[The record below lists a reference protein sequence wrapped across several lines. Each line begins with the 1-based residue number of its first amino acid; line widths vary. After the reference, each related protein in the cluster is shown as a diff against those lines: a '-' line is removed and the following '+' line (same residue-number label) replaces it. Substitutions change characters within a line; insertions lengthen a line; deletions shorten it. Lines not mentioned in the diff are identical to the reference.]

1 MSSTQTQSFRDP
13 SPTISIEQVKLEAI
27 RLVSLPSEIQ
37 TGDDVFQFMKNVLR
51 MDATSVNIVPMQTE
65 QGVRYR
71 SAFADIAPTGEE
83 DPLLIQA
90 LMEGFACIHD
100 QNIPGGIHFD
110 NGKPMTHIKIIPAK
124 RHGASKEPLTLEAGD
139 WTSIYIPVIPDDL
152 TMDNGDVCLN
162 NGDSLTEFFE
172 DQLKIGKVS
181 RIDFMSKPVP
191 NSDRVAKC
199 AYVHFEQWYNNHTAN
214 LVRKTIS
221 TKGEFSCNGYYDGF
235 EFCRFERNRYINF
248 KVNHKPIPAATEE
261 MNVHQLAA
269 RVKFLEE
276 QNTQLEE
283 RILVLENENDD
294 LKYMQGN
301 AQLAADEYKR
311 LNQQPSKPLTME
323 EAFKQLQKKMEE
335 FKVVS
340 NELMEKYGSNDAV
353 DAAGVWE
360 LPEYKEYGFDYI
372 GTLNELYEEFVAVFV
387 RET

>member
-1 MSSTQTQSFRDP
+1 MSV
-13 SPTISIEQVKLEAI
+13 EQVKLEAI

-37 TGDDVFQFMKNVLR
+37 TGGDVFQFMKNVLR
-51 MDATSVNIVPMQTE
+51 MDATSVNVVQMQTE

-110 NGKPMTHIKIIPAK
+110 NGKPMSHIKIVPAK
-124 RHGASKEPLTLEAGD
+124 RHGASKEPLALEAGD
-139 WTSIYIPVIPDDL
+139 WTSIYIPVIPEDL
-152 TMDNGDVCLN
+152 TMDNGDVRLN
-162 NGDSLTEFFE
+162 NEDSLTEFFE

-199 AYVHFEQWYNNHTAN
+199 AYVHFEQWYNNQTAN

-221 TKGEFSCNGYYDGF
+221 TKGEFSCNGFYDGF

-248 KVNHKPIPAATEE
+248 KVNHKPIPAATED

-269 RVKFLEE
+269 RVKLLEE
-276 QNTQLEE
+276 QNAQLEQ
-283 RILVLENENDD
+283 RIAEVLNENDD
-294 LKYMQGN
+294 LNYMQGN

-311 LNQQPSKPLTME
+311 INQELSKPLTME
-323 EAFKQLQKKMEE
+323 EIFMQLRKKMDQL
-335 FKVVS
+335 KVVS
-340 NELMEKYGSNDAV
+340 KELLEKHGSNDALEE
-353 DAAGVWE
+353 AGVWE

-372 GTLNELYEEFVAVFV
+372 GTLNQLYEEFVPIIF
-387 RET
+387 RGM

>member
-1 MSSTQTQSFRDP
+1 MSATQSFQPTQSFREP
-13 SPTISIEQVKLEAI
+13 SPIMSIEHVKLEAI

-37 TGDDVFQFMKNVLR
+37 TGGDVFQFMKNVLR
-51 MDATSVNIVPMQTE
+51 MDPTSVNIVPMQTE
-65 QGVRYR
+65 SGVRYR
-71 SAFADIAPTGEE
+71 SAFVDIASTGEE

-124 RHGASKEPLTLEAGD
+124 RHGASKEPLQLETDD
-139 WTSIYIPVIPDDL
+139 WTSIYIPVIPEDL
-152 TMDNGDVCLN
+152 TMDNGDVRLN
-162 NGDSLTEFFE
+162 NEDSLTEFFE

-199 AYVHFEQWYNNHTAN
+199 AYIHFDQWYNNHTAN

-248 KVNHKPIPAATEE
+248 KVNHKPIPAATED

-269 RVKFLEE
+269 RVKLLEE
-276 QNTQLEE
+276 QNAQLEQ
-283 RILVLENENDD
+283 RIAEVQNENDE
-294 LKYMQGN
+294 LKYMFGN
-301 AQLAADEYKR
+301 AQVAVDEYKR
-311 LNQQPSKPLTME
+311 LYNES
-323 EAFKQLQKKMEE
+323 
-335 FKVVS
+335 VS
-340 NELMEKYGSNDAV
+340 N
-353 DAAGVWE
+353 
-360 LPEYKEYGFDYI
+360 
-372 GTLNELYEEFVAVFV
+372 NEAE
-387 RET
+387 

>member
-1 MSSTQTQSFRDP
+1 MSSTQSFQSVREP
-13 SPTISIEQVKLEAI
+13 SPEAFAPVRLEAI

-37 TGDDVFQFMKNVLR
+37 TGGDVFQFMKNVLR

-65 QGVRYR
+65 SGVRYR
-71 SAFADIAPTGEE
+71 SAFVDIASTGEE

-90 LMEGFACIHD
+90 LMEGFANIHD

-110 NGKPMTHIKIIPAK
+110 NGKPMSHIKIIPAK
-124 RHGASKEPLTLEAGD
+124 RHGASKDPLTLEVGD
-139 WTSIYIPVIPDDL
+139 WTSIYIPVLPDDL
-152 TMDNGDVCLN
+152 SMDNGDVRLN
-162 NGDSLTEFFE
+162 SEDTLAEFFE

-199 AYVHFEQWYNNHTAN
+199 AYVHFDSWYDNNVAK
-214 LVRKTIS
+214 LVRKTINS
-221 TKGEFSCNGYYDGF
+221 KGEFSCNGYYDGF

-269 RVKFLEE
+269 RVKYLEE
-276 QNTQLEE
+276 QNSLLEE
-283 RILVLENENDD
+283 
-294 LKYMQGN
+294 
-301 AQLAADEYKR
+301 QL
-311 LNQQPSKPLTME
+311 SKPLTME
-323 EAFKQLQKKMEE
+323 EAFKQLIKKMEE

-353 DAAGVWE
+353 EAAGVWE
-360 LPEYKEYGFDYI
+360 LPEYKDYAFDYI
-372 GTLNELYEEFVAVFV
+372 GTLNELYDEFVPIIW
-387 RET
+387 R

>member
-1 MSSTQTQSFRDP
+1 MFVPEKSM
-13 SPTISIEQVKLEAI
+13 KLEAI
-27 RLVSLPSEIQ
+27 RFVSLPSEIQ
-37 TGDDVFQFMKNVLR
+37 NGGDVFQFMKNVLR
-51 MDATSVNIVPMQTE
+51 MDATSVNIVPMQTN

-90 LMEGFACIHD
+90 LMEGFANIHD

-110 NGKPMTHIKIIPAK
+110 NGKPMSHIKIVPVK
-124 RHGASKEPLTLEAGD
+124 RHGASKEPLQLETGD
-139 WTSIYIPVIPDDL
+139 WTSIYIPVIPEDL
-152 TMDNGDVCLN
+152 TMDNGDVRLN
-162 NGDSLTEFFE
+162 NEESLAEFFE

-199 AYVHFEQWYNNHTAN
+199 AYVHFDQWYDNHVAK
-214 LVRKTIS
+214 LVRKTIND
-221 TKGEFSCNGYYDGF
+221 KGEFSCNGYYDGF

-248 KVNHKPIPAATEE
+248 KVNHKPIPAATED

-269 RVKFLEE
+269 RVKLLEE
-276 QNTQLEE
+276 QNARLEE
-283 RILVLENENDD
+283 RITEVQNENDD

-301 AQLAADEYKR
+301 AQLAADEYK
-311 LNQQPSKPLTME
+311 LINQELSKPLTME

-353 DAAGVWE
+353 EAAGVWE
-360 LPEYKEYGFDYI
+360 LPEYKDYAFDYI
-372 GTLNELYEEFVAVFV
+372 GALNNLYNEFVPIIL
-387 RET
+387 REM

>member
-1 MSSTQTQSFRDP
+1 
-13 SPTISIEQVKLEAI
+13 
-27 RLVSLPSEIQ
+27 
-37 TGDDVFQFMKNVLR
+37 
-51 MDATSVNIVPMQTE
+51 
-65 QGVRYR
+65 
-71 SAFADIAPTGEE
+71 
-83 DPLLIQA
+83 
-90 LMEGFACIHD
+90 MEGYACIHD

-110 NGKPMTHIKIIPAK
+110 NGKPMSHIKIVPAK
-124 RHGASKEPLTLEAGD
+124 RHGASKEPLQLETGD
-139 WTSIYIPVIPDDL
+139 WTSIYIPVIPEDL
-152 TMDNGDVCLN
+152 TMDNGDVRLN
-162 NGDSLTEFFE
+162 NEDSLTEFFE

-199 AYVHFEQWYNNHTAN
+199 AYVHFDQWYDNQTAN

-269 RVKFLEE
+269 RVKLLEE
-276 QNTQLEE
+276 QNTVLQEQNVQLEQ
-283 RILVLENENDD
+283 RIAEVHNENDD

-311 LNQQPSKPLTME
+311 LNQELSKPLTME
-323 EAFKQLQKKMEE
+323 EAFKQLRNKMEQ

-340 NELMEKYGSNDAV
+340 KELLEKYESNDAV
-353 DAAGVWE
+353 EAAGVWE

-372 GTLNELYEEFVAVFV
+372 GAVNELYEEFVAVFIHQ
-387 RET
+387 T